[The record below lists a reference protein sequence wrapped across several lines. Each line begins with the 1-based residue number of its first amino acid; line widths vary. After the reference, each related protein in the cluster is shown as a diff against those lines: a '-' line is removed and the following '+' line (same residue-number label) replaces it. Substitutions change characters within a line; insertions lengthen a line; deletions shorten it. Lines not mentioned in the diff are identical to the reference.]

1 MLNSLIALA
10 LLSTQSQDP
19 NAPELPIAGKITLG
33 RETLDFSLPNEN
45 PTPYTVVNL
54 DGQKYEALTSNSLGS
69 WVPNLGGWADA
80 KAAYKPA
87 PRGAPWVKVVV
98 ASESLVIDQQSE
110 SRRAASRRS
119 AITVTQ
125 YEEIEQ
131 VLGQVSAILAAD
143 GMVVPVFEIIED
155 DDVLVATTNSE
166 QPGER
171 WDWEATTR
179 RYQTEYARNRVNVDR
194 FQGDDPI
201 YRGPYAA
208 VFVIHATLARPI
220 VDDLESEQRVIT
232 VPFWGTGFQNARDSL
247 ATLLAPRIKDA
258 LMQKMRRDHADE
270 SKLLD
275 PPVPTYSRFE
285 EAQSAWKE
293 LVAAFPSGQL
303 RIPFSIGSR
312 ETLRYAVVEG
322 QPIIFARRDG
332 LVALNSR
339 KDKIADFTSF
349 EGGFAARL
357 KSDPGSLAGFLEIP
371 QWMPKVV
378 GRSAPF
384 GLGDFGI
391 KTESEN
397 GTNFFRINR
406 LGWNTRGLAV
416 IARGLEKPLFDLGT
430 VRGLGFQ
437 VRSKTRE
444 DFALNLHAQDGSIL
458 HSIQFSGESHR
469 PKESPNKDK
478 IDLRRVAM
486 NGEWQKVL
494 ANLPILDGSVYAL
507 SVGPPVDGELLN
519 RRDAQE
525 DIIDVTLPESLASV
539 TENPDLPSRV
549 ELMIVSPNQMRDAMD
564 LLANGSSYEKLNALS
579 ILSENPDPRSIPVLG
594 ELARGTDSS
603 LAWMAL
609 RLLADLRG
617 RTNTP
622 STHPVPGVDSATYE
636 IDQTILRSPFELNR
650 QLALPYAQKS
660 LGPEWLGHLNT
671 LMTNRSWQ
679 IRSMTAKLFSR
690 VQNDK
695 AGLLLV
701 SSLQDPDPNVRIA
714 ITFELSLE
722 DDLASRRL
730 VFQAVNDPNEVV
742 RAYTFGHLSQ
752 SKKDDVIAE
761 VVRAVRDE
769 SRLVRFVVVES
780 LGQRKDEQFRNV
792 FRIAVLDKNDQ
803 VVMSALRALKD
814 LPEPVVL
821 GEFANTLSSTH
832 QGIQLGILELAI
844 AKNIKLPQEKL
855 DEWMK
860 SSDARI
866 RKMASDLG
874 GKE

>member
-19 NAPELPIAGKITLG
+19 NAPELPVAGKITLG

-54 DGQKYEALTSNSLGS
+54 DGQKYEALTPNSLGS

-87 PRGAPWVKVVV
+87 PPGAPWVKVVV
-98 ASESLVIDQQSE
+98 ASESLVIDQQFPSG
-110 SRRAASRRS
+110 RTASRRS

-155 DDVLVATTNSE
+155 DDVVVGTTNSDH
-166 QPGER
+166 PLR
-171 WDWEATTR
+171 TWSWDDITQKYE
-179 RYQTEYARNRVNVDR
+179 TEFARTRVNVDR

-208 VFVIHATLARPI
+208 VVVVHATLGRGI
-220 VDDLESEQRVIT
+220 IDTVVSEQRVIT
-232 VPFWGTGFQNARDSL
+232 VPFWASGFQNARDSL
-247 ATLLAPRIKDA
+247 ATVLAPRIKDA
-258 LMQKMRRDHADE
+258 LMERMRRDHADE
-270 SKLLD
+270 SILLD

-285 EAQSAWKE
+285 ETETAWQG
-293 LVAAFPSGQL
+293 LVDAFPSGQL
-303 RIPFSIGSR
+303 RIPFSLGPR
-312 ETLRYAVVEG
+312 ETLSYAQVEG

-332 LVALNSR
+332 LLALSAR
-339 KDKIADFTSF
+339 KDQIADFTSF

-357 KSDPGSLAGFLEIP
+357 KTDPGSLAGFLGIP
-371 QWMPKVV
+371 QWTPKTV

-391 KTESEN
+391 KAQSEN

-416 IARGLEKPLFDLGT
+416 IARGLEKPLFENGA

-437 VRSKTRE
+437 VRSQARE

-469 PKESPNKDK
+469 PTESPNKDK
-478 IDLRRVAM
+478 IQLRRVA
-486 NGEWQKVL
+486 
-494 ANLPILDGSVYAL
+494 LDGAWQSVRAFLPDLPAPVYAL

-525 DIIDVTLPESLASV
+525 DIIDVTLPEYLQSV
-539 TENPDLPSRV
+539 TENPDTPSRV
-549 ELMIVSPNQMRDAMD
+549 DLMFVSPSQMREAMD
-564 LLANGSSYEKLNALS
+564 LLGNGTSYEKLNALS
-579 ILSENPDPRSIPVLG
+579 VLSQNPDARSIPVLG
-594 ELARGTDSS
+594 EFARGTDSS

-609 RLLADLRG
+609 QLLADLRG
-617 RTNTP
+617 KAKTP
-622 STHPVPGVDSATYE
+622 ATHPTPGVDAATYE
-636 IDQTILRSPFELNR
+636 IEQTILKSPFELNR
-650 QLALPYAQKS
+650 QLALPYAEKT

-722 DDLASRRL
+722 DDLSSRRL

-742 RAYTFGHLSQ
+742 RAYTFGHLSR
-752 SKKDDVIAE
+752 SKKDDVLAE

-769 SRLVRFVVVES
+769 SRLVRFVVVDS

-792 FRIAVLDKNDQ
+792 FRIAVLDKNVQ
-803 VVMSALRALKD
+803 VVTSALRALKD

-821 GEFANTLSSTH
+821 GEFSNTLSINDH
-832 QGIQLGILELAI
+832 RVQLAILELAT

-855 DEWMK
+855 DEWMR

-866 RKMASDLG
+866 RKMAADLG
-874 GKE
+874 GKA